1 MLSRDRRRGDPGGR
15 MDSAQAAELGRQRKR
30 SKEER
35 RGIVE
40 ETLQPGMSV
49 ARVSLAHGV
58 NANQVFYWRK
68 LYREGRLSDE
78 PPNSGLLPV
87 KIAGT
92 TARLEA
98 IRRGRLSRK
107 LCMKDASSDGLEAG
121 LKHGVELRQHL
132 VDAFI
137 GRSPFSIF
145 KGGDCQTEFELQGV
159 LRMEIAATVTSHDLQ
174 LTIDGFDDI
183 GCGKGFPH
191 VLGIF

>member
-1 MLSRDRRRGDPGGR
+1 

-98 IRRGRLSRK
+98 IRRGGPTRTGVIDIEVGTARIRIEGTADPDCVRAALE
-107 LCMKDASSDGLEAG
+107 GL
-121 LKHGVELRQHL
+121 VR
-132 VDAFI
+132 
-137 GRSPFSIF
+137 
-145 KGGDCQTEFELQGV
+145 
-159 LRMEIAATVTSHDLQ
+159 
-174 LTIDGFDDI
+174 
-183 GCGKGFPH
+183 
-191 VLGIF
+191 